1 MTIFIILVIGCYLLG
16 SISGSVVLGKIKR
29 IDIRRQGS
37 GNAGATN
44 AFRTVGPVF
53 ALGVMIIDVMKSFIP
68 IIIIAHN
75 LHDYHLSETH
85 LVLCGLAAVLGHVYP
100 VFHQFKGG
108 KGAGTLVGVILGTF
122 PHYMHYILLLWIFIL
137 ILTGYVGLSTMIAG
151 VGLVIVT
158 YFYYPNGILSPF
170 GYFTIGIALFLIF
183 THRSNIKRMLNGKEN
198 RFEKIMLLKKIF
210 K

>member
-1 MTIFIILVIGCYLLG
+1 MLIILIIGCYLLG
-16 SISGSVVLGKIKR
+16 SISGSVVLGKIKH
-29 IDIRRQGS
+29 IDIRKKGS

-53 ALGVMIIDVMKSFIP
+53 ALGVMIVDVMKSFIP
-68 IIIIAHN
+68 IIIMAHN
-75 LHDYHLSETH
+75 FNEYNLSETH

-108 KGAGTLVGVILGTF
+108 KGAGTLVGVVLGIF

-151 VGLVIVT
+151 VGLVIAT
-158 YFYYPNGILSPF
+158 YLYYPNGILSPF
-170 GYFTIGIALFLIF
+170 GYFTIGVALFLIF
-183 THRSNIKRMLNGKEN
+183 THRSNIKRMLSGEEN